1 MSTKATISYGQNY
14 HLYQEIFDVSH
25 VYLRVEGH
33 EFEVV
38 RDGAMIQIPI
48 EAWRAMIEGWGKNGW
63 PKEADHS
70 ERTIAAQWNDS
81 LSDLFGQS
89 KPLEDK

>member
-1 MSTKATISYGQNY
+1 MSTKSTISHGQNY

-33 EFEVV
+33 EFDAS

-48 EAWRAMIEGWGKNGW
+48 EAWRAMIEDWSKRGW
-63 PKEADHS
+63 PKEEDNS
-70 ERTIAAQWNDS
+70 EQTISMKWVDS
-81 LSDLFGQS
+81 LQKTLNSV
-89 KPLEDK
+89 KEK

>member
-48 EAWRAMIEGWGKNGW
+48 EAWRAMVEGWGKNGW
-63 PKEADHS
+63 PKEEDHS

-81 LSDLFGQS
+81 LFELLGKT
-89 KPLEDK
+89 KPPEDK

>member
-33 EFEVV
+33 EFEVA

-48 EAWRAMIEGWGKNGW
+48 EVWRAMIEDWEKKGW
-63 PKEADHS
+63 PKEEDNS
-70 ERTIAAQWNDS
+70 ESTMAAQWNDS
-81 LSDLFGQS
+81 LSELFGQGN
-89 KPLEDK
+89 PPEDK

>member
-1 MSTKATISYGQNY
+1 MSTKLTISNGQNY

-33 EFEVV
+33 EFDVS

-48 EAWRAMIEGWGKNGW
+48 ESWRSILKDWQIKGW
-63 PKEADHS
+63 PKEEDNKEADIS
-70 ERTIAAQWNDS
+70 EEWLSTLDATLLS
-81 LSDLFGQS
+81 LQ
-89 KPLEDK
+89 DKK